1 MAFSLSGF
9 KYLFIIIFV
18 VGITW
23 QVQGQTISV
32 NDTYAQEI
40 ARIQQVLGQDS
51 SIASFAIRPILPFE
65 DSILNLLKSSKNLFG
80 NSNYYSPE
88 IEFKALPF
96 NFLSEYNNSRPFGYN
111 NGSLLPNRGF
121 QEAISGGFY
130 LRVGPLTI
138 QAKPEFVYSQN
149 KPFATFADVQANN
162 NSQQLLDA
170 YFHTVNGI
178 DAPERFGKGDLSKLY
193 PGQSKA
199 TLNLGKLEIGAST
212 ENLWWGPGVKNSIM
226 MSNSAPGFLHWT
238 INTNAPVSTSIGS
251 FEWQMIGGY
260 LKQSGYPPTANAKLV
275 YGDNLYIPKPHV
287 TRYLSAFTLN
297 WQPKWMRGFFIGLSE
312 YDYLN
317 IDSAYKSYG
326 LLKKLFPV
334 FTGSSNRA
342 NAITSTQNGDGQ
354 DFAFSINMR
363 QVFEKEK
370 AEIYFEWARND
381 NWASLTDLLQ
391 EPEHSSAYT
400 LGGRKLYDV
409 AAQSY
414 IQVKFELTHLQ
425 DPPTYLLRDE
435 PSWYVHLQAPQDG
448 YTNDGRYIGAGIG
461 PGSNS
466 FMLGLSYLHQQNAFG
481 FQFERI
487 VHNNDL
493 YYSAFAG
500 TNTFNLH
507 WVDLANTF
515 YYNLKSGNILI
526 SSELTPVYTLNY
538 EYKQGASYNLHARI
552 SMTYY
557 FN

>member
-1 MAFSLSGF
+1 MAFSSPGF
-9 KYLFIIIFV
+9 KYLFFFICFA
-18 VGITW
+18 GITR
-23 QVQGQTISV
+23 QVQAQTISV

-40 ARIQQVLGQDS
+40 ARIQQVLGRDS
-51 SIASFAIRPILPFE
+51 SIGSFAIRPVSSYR
-65 DSILNLLKSSKNLFG
+65 DSILNLLSGSRNLFG
-80 NSNYYSPE
+80 NSKYYSPD
-88 IEFKALPF
+88 IAFKALPF
-96 NFLSEYNNSRPFGYN
+96 NLLSEYNNGRPFGYN

-130 LRVGPLTI
+130 LRVGPLTV

-162 NSQQLLDA
+162 NSQKLLSA
-170 YFHTVNGI
+170 YFGTVNGI
-178 DAPERFGKGDLSKLY
+178 DAPERFGNGELSKLY
-193 PGQSKA
+193 PGQSKV

-238 INTNAPVSTSIGS
+238 INSNAPVSTSIGS

-260 LKQSGYPPTANAKLV
+260 LKQSGYPPTDIANLA
-275 YGDNLYIPKPHV
+275 YAGNLYLPKPNV
-287 TRYLSAFTLN
+287 TRYLSAFTIN

-317 IDSAYKSYG
+317 IDSTYKSYG

-334 FTGSSNRA
+334 IVGSSNRA

-363 QVFEKEK
+363 QVFVKEK

-391 EPEHSSAYT
+391 EPEHSSGYT

-435 PSWYVHLQAPQDG
+435 PSWYVHLVAPRDG
-448 YTNDGRYIGAGIG
+448 YTNDGRYVGAGIG

-466 FMLGLSYLHQQNAFG
+466 FMLDLSYLHQQNAFG
-481 FQFERI
+481 FQIERI

-515 YYNLKSGNILI
+515 YYNLKRGNILI
-526 SSELTPVYTLNY
+526 SAELTPVYTLNY
-538 EYKQGASYNLHARI
+538 EYKQGSSYNLHARI